1 MEKEEN
7 KRHHPRHIRKKS
19 RCTQETLTSI
29 IYSLSLILTIAHRK
43 FMFSTLALPRSD
55 KRSAAQGHSLSPTSL
70 SSRFTYF
77 IASTVQHMGICDNPD
92 KRKSSL
98 T

>member
-1 MEKEEN
+1 MEIEETN
-7 KRHHPRHIRKKS
+7 DNIPVTSEKILLYPRNVDMYH
-19 RCTQETLTSI
+19 LF
-29 IYSLSLILTIAHRK
+29 LILTIAHRK

-55 KRSAAQGHSLSPTSL
+55 IRSAAQGHSLSPTSL

-77 IASTVQHMGICDNPD
+77 ITSTVQHMGICDNPD